1 MTGDIYPLDYA
12 AHVERVKLLT
22 CPIEKVTAS
31 FSDGEVVSLPYGN
44 HKQLINGLASIHGKA
59 KSILYEPESGRELS
73 VILERER
80 FKRSYHAR
88 ASDLEMYITKLE
100 KSTMCGRM
108 KAAKDTVT
116 KPDKGTPH
124 KGVQER

>member
-1 MTGDIYPLDYA
+1 MKSA
-12 AHVERVKLLT
+12 
-22 CPIEKVTAS
+22 
-31 FSDGEVVSLPYGN
+31 FSDCKVLSVPYGN
-44 HKQLINGLASIHGKA
+44 HRQLINGLASIDVKA

-80 FKRSYHAR
+80 FKRSHHAR
-88 ASDLEMYITKLE
+88 AGDLETYIAKLQ
-100 KSTMCGRM
+100 KGTMRGRM

-116 KPDKGTPH
+116 EPDKGTPR

>member
-1 MTGDIYPLDYA
+1 MTAVFGDGA
-12 AHVERVKLLT
+12 
-22 CPIEKVTAS
+22 
-31 FSDGEVVSLPYGN
+31 VVSVPFGN
-44 HKQLINGLASIHGKA
+44 HKRLINGLASLHGKTR
-59 KSILYEPESGRELS
+59 SILYEPENGRELS

-88 ASDLEMYITKLE
+88 AGDMESYIAKLQ
-100 KSTMCGRM
+100 KGTMRGRM

-116 KPDKGTPH
+116 KPDKGTPR